1 MKKNQ
6 KPTKKIRF
14 ANLIFELLLEMTF
27 TFHRNVIKQKQE
39 TYVAMIGQVSCLDFS
54 KKIKLKNKD
63 AIGPC

>member
-27 TFHRNVIKQKQE
+27 TFHRNVIK
-39 TYVAMIGQVSCLDFS
+39 
-54 KKIKLKNKD
+54 
-63 AIGPC
+63 